1 MPSVT
6 QCDRLGRASGWLT
19 ARAATAL
26 ATVCLGLL
34 SSIGSAWGEEPV
46 PRLSLDQA
54 LELAERENPALRA
67 KRFELAGV
75 RANEITASLRPN
87 PTAAYTGEKFGAT
100 TSTQEHTVTLGQTL
114 ETGGKRQ
121 RRMDSARL
129 ATQVTAYD
137 LADVRRQV
145 LFEVKRA
152 FTAVLVAQGALE
164 LAEENLKTLGEVERI
179 QRFRAERGDISELE
193 LLRIQVQRFTF
204 ERDAADARQA
214 VQAAKIAL
222 RAVVAPERL
231 PEVFDVDGKLE
242 FREIP
247 LNVAELHRRAL
258 DKRPDVLEA
267 EAARQKT
274 RADVNLARANAWW
287 DVTPQ
292 IEYKRTDGNE
302 HTVGVGLSIPI
313 RIFDRNQGEIAR
325 TQAEV
330 QRVDAQRA
338 VVLAQVVSQ
347 IDTAISALRIEREK
361 FLLLRDVYLPKAQ
374 RARETVE
381 FAYRRGGL
389 SVLDFLDAQRT
400 YRETALAHLQALG
413 NYSTAVYQLEGAVG
427 GSLSD

>member
-1 MPSVT
+1 MSSVT

-26 ATVCLGLL
+26 ATVCVGLYA
-34 SSIGSAWGEEPV
+34 IGPASGEEPV

-87 PTAAYTGEKFGAT
+87 PTAAYTGEKFGT
-100 TSTQEHTVTLGQTL
+100 TTTTQEHTVTLGQTL

-137 LADVRRQV
+137 LADTRRQV

-164 LAEENLKTLGEVERI
+164 LAEQNLKTLGEVERI

-193 LLRIQVQRFTF
+193 LLRIQVQRFAF
-204 ERDAADARQA
+204 ERDAADARAA
-214 VQAAKIAL
+214 VLAATIAL

-231 PEVFDVDGKLE
+231 PEAFDLDGKLE

-267 EAARQKT
+267 EAARQRA
-274 RADVNLARANAWW
+274 RADVRLARANAWW

-292 IEYKRTDGNE
+292 LEYKRTDGDE
-302 HTVGVGLSIPI
+302 HTVGVGVSIPI

-330 QRVDAQRA
+330 QRLDAQRA

-347 IDTAISALRIEREK
+347 IDTAISLLRIEREK